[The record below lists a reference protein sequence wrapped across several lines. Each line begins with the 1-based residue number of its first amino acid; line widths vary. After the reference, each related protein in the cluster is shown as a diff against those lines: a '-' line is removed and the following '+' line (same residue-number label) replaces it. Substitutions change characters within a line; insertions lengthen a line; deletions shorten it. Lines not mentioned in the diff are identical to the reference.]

1 MISYHAGKVGAQR
14 IFGMIFCALDFSKD
28 IVMVYNIFYMGI
40 YQDMPMERSDRG
52 MNCKDAEKK
61 IPYFLQDEMDG
72 IILKEFVKHVDSCPE
87 CREELSIQFLVAEG
101 LERLEK
107 GNNFNLQEELLMK
120 LEDAEHR
127 INLNQILRRVLICLE
142 VAVAFAIIISLWI
155 VFRL

>member
-1 MISYHAGKVGAQR
+1 
-14 IFGMIFCALDFSKD
+14 
-28 IVMVYNIFYMGI
+28 MV
-40 YQDMPMERSDRG
+40 EV
-52 MNCKDAEKK
+52 NCKDAEKK

-72 IILKEFVKHVDSCPE
+72 SMLKEFVKHVDACPE

-127 INLNQILRRVLICLE
+127 ITINRILWRVLVCLE
-142 VAVAFAIIISLWI
+142 ATVALAIIVSLC
-155 VFRL
+155 VVLRL